1 MLNHSR
7 MHASCVRHACTRLY
21 TTRPPDG
28 TSSLRS
34 RDPSEC
40 RSRRISTRSPS
51 DSTIHPRDNAFVSFA
66 ELAASNVPFVSCKS
80 SRSRTTTQ
88 WQPDMYMHR
97 CVWREVR
104 TCQHSSSPHILQQ
117 VLENVTLDEIAF
129 DHLQLALTSDSHA
142 VHAQNHPQG
151 QLLHHHANLRPQQHD
166 QHFDTVSP

>member
-1 MLNHSR
+1 MLVRVSILHVHQTARQVSGVATQANVDLD
-7 MHASCVRHACTRLY
+7 ASQPARHLTQPFIRV
-21 TTRPPDG
+21 TMP
-28 TSSLRS
+28 
-34 RDPSEC
+34 
-40 RSRRISTRSPS
+40 
-51 DSTIHPRDNAFVSFA
+51 FVSFA